1 MGPSPKA
8 RKATRDKVYGM
19 VKLDDLDKW
28 GGTRTDRA
36 SAVKVAVR
44 QDHPRWVRG
53 WNPNAIYKLAKRA
66 VNPNRGLRGR
76 PKSICIRTNYKKV
89 KKIMRKSPE
98 ISPGKVVTRLREKVY
113 IYLNYLH
120 TGYIYSVSI
129 YCVTRA
135 WI

>member
-28 GGTRTDRA
+28 GATRTDRA
-36 SAVKVAVR
+36 SAVKVAVQR
-44 QDHPRWVRG
+44 DHPRWVKR
-53 WNPNAIYKLAKRA
+53 WRPNALYKLARRA
-66 VNPNRGLRGR
+66 VNPDRGLKGR
-76 PKSICIRTNYKKV
+76 PKSVCIRTNYKKV

-120 TGYIYSVSI
+120 TVYIYTVSI